1 MSLPRTRTM
10 EMQDVVLSQT
20 IASATDV
27 ETLFLVSPIDG
38 RVERVLFCRGGVHS
52 STEVVTLTIGSNSD
66 IAVTLANGGAV
77 RDVDD
82 FTLTPVADTD
92 IRRGEEIK
100 IVNTGTP
107 TETTLIGIS
116 VVVKRL

>member
-1 MSLPRTRTM
+1 MPLPRVRTM
-10 EMQDVVLSQT
+10 GMQDVVLSQQ
-20 IASATDV
+20 IASATTA
-27 ETLFLVSPIDG
+27 ETLRLVSPIDG

-52 STEVVTLTIGSNSD
+52 STEVVAITVASGMAIAATL
-66 IAVTLANGGAV
+66 VTGGAA

-82 FTLTPVADTD
+82 FTLFPAVDTQ
-92 IRRGEEIK
+92 IRAGAEIK

-107 TETTLIGIS
+107 TQTTPIGIS

>member
-1 MSLPRTRTM
+1 MPLPRTRTIG
-10 EMQDVVLSQT
+10 MQDVVLSQQ
-20 IASATDV
+20 IASATAA
-27 ETLFLVSPIDG
+27 ETLRLVSPIDG

-52 STEVVTLTIGSNSD
+52 STEVVNVTVGPNTAIP
-66 IAVTLANGGAV
+66 ATLATGGAV

-82 FTLTPVADTD
+82 FTLFPAADTYV
-92 IRRGEEIK
+92 RAGEEMK